1 MVKDPLINT
10 DIMILPVITEFM
22 DANLSFFARQR
33 YVFIHSDMIEANSKV
48 KGYYQGL

>member
-22 DANLSFFARQR
+22 YANLSFLQGRDMFL
-33 YVFIHSDMIEANSKV
+33 FIV
-48 KGYYQGL
+48 TW